1 MGGGTM
7 QNKIQLVVRILL
19 GALFVFG
26 GVAFFFTTPPPLTGD
41 MATFFNGLTASK
53 YFFILLKGTEILCG
67 LFLLSGFFVPL
78 ALVILAPIVLN
89 ILMVHAILEPSGLVT
104 AVVIAVAVTF
114 LAFFSPSYSPSI
126 KRLFVAK

>member
-1 MGGGTM
+1 M